1 MASRPLPA
9 RATGALLREAKP
21 LRALFGEARRID
33 RLQHLLESQL
43 QPAAR
48 EHCRVAS
55 WREGCLLLIVT
66 DGHWATRL
74 RYQQRRLLR
83 QLQAIEEFAGLERI
97 HFKVQPPPPA
107 RHQPPRT
114 DAVVGL
120 CGRQYS
126 RNRRRY
132 SRSAATRRAGAP
144 GQPWQTR
151 LNRRLAPLQ
160 SVAQAFAAGRRR
172 KNARQPLRLPVLQL
186 VKRFDQLMT
195 YRLAERLAQLL
206 IGLQRLAAR
215 QQRFSQ
221 REAALARQPQ
231 PLRSQVPFDQPL
243 QRLAL
248 PPPAVPPACR

>member
-55 WREGCLLLIVT
+55 WCEGCLLLIVT

-114 DAVVGL
+114 TPL
-120 CGRQYS
+120 
-126 RNRRRY
+126 
-132 SRSAATRRAGAP
+132 SACAADNIHATAEGIRDPRLRAA
-144 GQPWQTR
+144 
-151 LNRRLAPLQ
+151 L
-160 SVAQAFAAGRRR
+160 
-172 KNARQPLRLPVLQL
+172 
-186 VKRFDQLMT
+186 
-195 YRLAERLAQLL
+195 ERLA
-206 IGLQRLAAR
+206 
-215 QQRFSQ
+215 S
-221 REAALARQPQ
+221 
-231 PLRSQVPFDQPL
+231 RSKPD
-243 QRLAL
+243 
-248 PPPAVPPACR
+248 